1 MRGERTRDAE
11 GLSLVNLEMREI
23 EAFLTVAEEL
33 HFGRAAERLA
43 LSTSRVSSLIR
54 TLERRVGTPLFER
67 TSRSVRLTPA
77 GDHLFTEFRGA
88 YVRIERAV
96 ADLRSMADQAGQV
109 VRVGFATTLP
119 EKVAPAL
126 VQAFEEAYPSA
137 RVVQFAAPTT
147 DLFRW
152 LDGGPSAWQVDV
164 FVTWMPVADS
174 PEPDLAIG
182 PVVHRIP
189 RAVMLAADHPLAD
202 RAAVDVEDLAE
213 HELVYPLL
221 PKWYGAAW
229 TPQST
234 PGGRELRLRRVT
246 AEYIEDVLRLV
257 AEQRLA
263 HLTFMSLLDSYRR
276 PGVVVLPL
284 IGLPAMPVRPVWSN
298 SSRHPLVRAFADVA
312 VEHSRGA
319 GWQVI

>member
-1 MRGERTRDAE
+1 
-11 GLSLVNLEMREI
+11 MREI

-33 HFGRAAERLA
+33 HFGRAAERLT

-77 GDHLFTEFRGA
+77 GDHLFTELRAA
-88 YVRIERAV
+88 YVRIERAI
-96 ADLRSMADQAGQV
+96 ADVRSAADQAGQV

-119 EKVAPAL
+119 ERVPPAL
-126 VQAFEEAYPSA
+126 VQAFEQAYPAA
-137 RVVQFAAPTT
+137 RVVQYAAPTT

-152 LDGGPSAWQVDV
+152 LEGDRAAWQVDV
-164 FVTWMPVADS
+164 FVTWMPVEDS
-174 PEPDLAIG
+174 PHPDLTIG
-182 PVVHRIP
+182 PVLHRIP
-189 RAVMLAADHPLAD
+189 RAVMLGADHPLAD

-213 HELVYPLL
+213 HEVVYPQL
-221 PKWYGAAW
+221 PNWYGAAW
-229 TPQST
+229 TPQTT
-234 PGGRELRLRRVT
+234 PSGRELRLRRVK

-257 AEQRLA
+257 AEQQLA
-263 HLTFMSLLDSYRR
+263 HLTFSSLLDAYRR

-312 VEHSRGA
+312 SEHSRRA
-319 GWQVI
+319 GWHVG

>member
-1 MRGERTRDAE
+1 M
-11 GLSLVNLEMREI
+11 VNLEMREI

-33 HFGRAAERLA
+33 HFGRAAERLT

-77 GDHLFTEFRGA
+77 GDHLFAEFRAA

-96 ADLRSMADQAGQV
+96 ADLRSPADPAGQIL
-109 VRVGFATTLP
+109 RVGFATTLP
-119 EKVAPAL
+119 EKVPAAL
-126 VQAFEEAYPSA
+126 VQAFEEAYPAA
-137 RVVQFAAPTT
+137 RAVQFAAPAT

-152 LDGGPSAWQVDV
+152 LEGDRSAWQVDV
-164 FVTWMPVADS
+164 FVTWMPVEDS

-189 RAVMLAADHPLAD
+189 RAVLLADGHPLAG
-202 RAAVDVEDLAE
+202 RASVDVEELAE

-221 PKWYGAAW
+221 PKWYVEAW
-229 TPQST
+229 MPKTT
-234 PGGRELRLRRVT
+234 PGGRELRLRRVN
-246 AEYIEDVLRLV
+246 AEYVEDVLRLV
-257 AEQRLA
+257 AELPLA
-263 HLTFMSLLDSYRR
+263 HLTVMSLLDSYRR

-284 IGLPAMPVRPVWSN
+284 LGLPAVPVRPVWSN
-298 SSRHPLVRAFADVA
+298 TCPHPLVRAFADVA
-312 VEHSRGA
+312 AEYSRRV
-319 GWQVI
+319 GWAA